1 MIKRL
6 GYTERIAGFL
16 GAPVIKILTGMRR
29 VGKSVILTQLATSLR
44 ERGAPDAN
52 IVQINMELFPN
63 APLKDPA
70 LLYAHIK
77 DALVGTVGPRF
88 ILIDEVQEV
97 REWERVVQSLLAENL
112 GDIVLT
118 GSNAHMLS
126 SELATLLTGRFIEIP
141 VYALGFDEFIEL
153 RSETVAVSDPRLLFG
168 EYLQFGGLPGLHHL
182 PLQEEFAAPYLNAV
196 LDTLLLRDIVQRHR
210 IRDVSVLERILNF
223 CMDSTGSL
231 VSIKS
236 IADFFKSQG
245 LRIGMET
252 VAQYLSYLCEAS
264 ILMRVPR
271 YDIQGKRQM
280 EYLDKYYLTD
290 VGLRYCRLGWSS
302 KRLPGTLETVVLHEL
317 LRRGWKVSVGALG
330 KREIDFVAQQ
340 RDDRLYVQV
349 ATYLTEESTLDR
361 EFGNL
366 EAIHD
371 NYPKIVLSMDDLPV
385 GGRNGVQWQDVR
397 TWLRTAGP
405 TASLGGLR
413 TSPDAS

>member
-1 MIKRL
+1 MIKRAH
-6 GYTERIAGFL
+6 YTEKISGFL

-29 VGKSVILTQLATSLR
+29 VGKSTLLAQLAASLR
-44 ERGAPDAN
+44 EQGVPDGN

-63 APLKDPA
+63 ASLKDPA

-77 DALVGTVGPRF
+77 NALVGTVGPRY

-97 REWERVVQSLLAENL
+97 PEWERVVQSLLAENL

-126 SELATLLTGRFIEIP
+126 SELATLLTGRYIEIP
-141 VYALGFDEFIEL
+141 VYSLSFSEFVEI
-153 RSETVAVSDPRLLFG
+153 RSRTVAGPDPRLLFN
-168 EYLQFGGLPGLHHL
+168 EYLQYGGLPGLHHL
-182 PLQEEFAAPYLNAV
+182 PLQEEFAVPYLSAV

-210 IRDVSVLERILNF
+210 IRDVSILQKVLDF
-223 CMDSTGSL
+223 CMDCAGSL

-245 LRIGMET
+245 LRVGLET
-252 VAQYLSYLCEAS
+252 VAQYLSHLCEAS

-290 VGLRYCRLGWSS
+290 VGLRYCRMGWST
-302 KRLPGTLETVVLHEL
+302 KRLPGTLETLVLHEL

-330 KREIDFVAQQ
+330 KREIDFVAQKQ
-340 RDDRLYVQV
+340 DDRLYVQV
-349 ATYLTEESTLDR
+349 AAYLTEESTLDR

-366 EAIHD
+366 EAIDD
-371 NYPKIVLSMDDLPV
+371 NYPKIVLSLDDLPA
-385 GGRNGVQWQDVR
+385 GNRNGVRWHNVR
-397 TWLRTAGP
+397 EWLLA
-405 TASLGGLR
+405 AW
-413 TSPDAS
+413 

>member
-1 MIKRL
+1 MLDRIDYIKR
-6 GYTERIAGFL
+6 ISKFL

-29 VGKSVILTQLATSLR
+29 VGKSTILTQLAASLR
-44 ERGAPDAN
+44 ERGVAEVN

-63 APLKDPA
+63 VPLKDPA
-70 LLYAHIK
+70 RLYAYITQQL
-77 DALVGTVGPRF
+77 AGTTGPRY

-97 REWERVVQSLLAENL
+97 SEWERVAQSLLAENL

-126 SELATLLTGRFIEIP
+126 SELATLLTGRYIEIP
-141 VYALGFDEFIEL
+141 VYALSFSEYIAI
-153 RSETVAVSDPRLLFG
+153 RSESVTAPDTRLLFN
-168 EYLQFGGLPGLHHL
+168 EYLQFGGLPGIHHL
-182 PLQEEFAAPYLNAV
+182 PLEEKSTAPYLSAV

-210 IRDVSVLERILNF
+210 IRDVSVLERILSF

-231 VSIKS
+231 ISIKS

-245 LRIGMET
+245 LRVGLET
-252 VAQYLSYLCEAS
+252 VTQYLSYLCEAS

-317 LRRGWKVSVGALG
+317 LRRGWKVYVGAMG
-330 KREIDFVAQQ
+330 KREIDFVAQKQ
-340 RDDRLYVQV
+340 EERRYVQV
-349 ATYLTEESTLDR
+349 ATYLTEETTIER

-366 EAIHD
+366 ETIRD
-371 NYPKIVLSMDDLPV
+371 NYQKIVLSMDDLPI
-385 GGRNGVQWQDVR
+385 GGRNGVMWQNVR
-397 TWLRTAGP
+397 EWLQAEW
-405 TASLGGLR
+405 
-413 TSPDAS
+413 

>member
-1 MIKRL
+1 MLDRI
-6 GYTERIAGFL
+6 GYVERISHFL

-29 VGKSVILTQLATSLR
+29 VGKSTILTQLAASLR
-44 ERGAPDAN
+44 ERGVAEVN

-70 LLYAHIK
+70 RLYAYITQQL
-77 DALVGTVGPRF
+77 AGTTGPRY

-97 REWERVVQSLLAENL
+97 PEWERVVQSLLAENL

-126 SELATLLTGRFIEIP
+126 SELATLLTGRYIEIP
-141 VYALGFDEFIEL
+141 VYALSFSEYITI
-153 RSETVAVSDPRLLFG
+153 RSESVTAPDSRLLFN
-168 EYLQFGGLPGLHHL
+168 EYLQFGGLPGIHHL
-182 PLQEEFAAPYLNAV
+182 PLEEESTAPYLSAV

-245 LRIGMET
+245 LRVGLET

-317 LRRGWKVSVGALG
+317 LRRGWKVSVGAMG
-330 KREIDFVAQQ
+330 KREIDFVAQKQ
-340 RDDRLYVQV
+340 EERRYVQV
-349 ATYLTEESTLDR
+349 ATYLTEETTIER

-366 EAIHD
+366 EAIRD
-371 NYPKIVLSMDDLPV
+371 NYPKIVLSLDDLPI
-385 GGRNGVQWQDVR
+385 GGHNGVMWQNVR
-397 TWLRTAGP
+397 EWVQAEW
-405 TASLGGLR
+405 
-413 TSPDAS
+413 

>member
-1 MIKRL
+1 MINRSVYVEKIHR
-6 GYTERIAGFL
+6 FL

-29 VGKSVILTQLATSLR
+29 VGKSTILAQLADSLR
-44 ERGAPDAN
+44 EQGVPATN
-52 IVQINMELFPN
+52 IVQINMELFSN

-70 LLYAHIK
+70 RLHAHIVQRL
-77 DALVGTVGPRF
+77 DGMDGPRY

-97 REWERVVQSLLAENL
+97 TEWERVVQSLLAESL

-118 GSNAHMLS
+118 GSNARMLA
-126 SELATLLTGRFIEIP
+126 SELATLLTGRYIEIP
-141 VYALGFDEFIEL
+141 VYALSLTEYIGL
-153 RSETVAVSDPRLLFG
+153 RSETLPNPDSRSLFH
-168 EYLQFGGLPGLHHL
+168 EYLQFGGLPGIHHL
-182 PLQEEFAAPYLNAV
+182 PLEEEFTVPYLSAV

-210 IRDVSVLERILNF
+210 IRDISILERILGF

-236 IADFFKSQG
+236 ISDFFKSQG
-245 LRIGMET
+245 LRVGLET

-317 LRRGWKVSVGALG
+317 LRRGWNVSVGALA
-330 KREIDFVAQQ
+330 KREIDFIARKQ
-340 RDDRLYVQV
+340 DDIQYVQV
-349 ATYLTEESTLDR
+349 ATYLTEDSTLER
-361 EFGNL
+361 EFSNL
-366 EAIHD
+366 EAIKD
-371 NYPKIVLSMDDLPV
+371 NYPKLVLSMDDLPI
-385 GGRNGVQWQDVR
+385 GNRNGVRWQNVR
-397 TWLRTAGP
+397 EWLLGCP
-405 TASLGGLR
+405 TGAS
-413 TSPDAS
+413 

>member
-1 MIKRL
+1 MLDRI
-6 GYTERIAGFL
+6 GYVERISHFL

-29 VGKSVILTQLATSLR
+29 VGKSTILTQLAASLR
-44 ERGAPDAN
+44 ERGVAEVN

-70 LLYAHIK
+70 RLYAYITQQL
-77 DALVGTVGPRF
+77 AGTTGPRY

-97 REWERVVQSLLAENL
+97 PEWERVVQSLLAENL

-126 SELATLLTGRFIEIP
+126 SELATLLTGRYIEIP
-141 VYALGFDEFIEL
+141 VYALSFSEYITI
-153 RSETVAVSDPRLLFG
+153 RSESVTAPDPRLLFN
-168 EYLQFGGLPGLHHL
+168 EYLQFGGLPGIHHL
-182 PLQEEFAAPYLNAV
+182 PLEEESTAPYLSAV

-236 IADFFKSQG
+236 IADVFKSQG
-245 LRIGMET
+245 LRVGLET

-317 LRRGWKVSVGALG
+317 LRRGWKVSVGAMG
-330 KREIDFVAQQ
+330 KREIDFVAQKQ
-340 RDDRLYVQV
+340 EERRYVQV
-349 ATYLTEESTLDR
+349 ATYLTEETTIER

-366 EAIHD
+366 EAIRD
-371 NYPKIVLSMDDLPV
+371 NYPKIVLSLDDLPI
-385 GGRNGVQWQDVR
+385 GGHNGVMWQNVR
-397 TWLRTAGP
+397 EWVQAEW
-405 TASLGGLR
+405 
-413 TSPDAS
+413 

>member
-1 MIKRL
+1 MLDRI
-6 GYTERIAGFL
+6 GYVERISHFL

-29 VGKSVILTQLATSLR
+29 VGKSTILTQLAASLR
-44 ERGAPDAN
+44 ERGVAEAN

-70 LLYAHIK
+70 RLYAYITQQL
-77 DALVGTVGPRF
+77 AGTTGPRY

-97 REWERVVQSLLAENL
+97 PEWERVVQSLLAENL

-126 SELATLLTGRFIEIP
+126 SELATLLTGRYIEIP
-141 VYALGFDEFIEL
+141 VYALSFSEYITI
-153 RSETVAVSDPRLLFG
+153 RSESVTAPDSRLLFN
-168 EYLQFGGLPGLHHL
+168 EYLQFGGLPGIHHL
-182 PLQEEFAAPYLNAV
+182 PLEEESTAPYLSAV

-245 LRIGMET
+245 LRVGLET

-317 LRRGWKVSVGALG
+317 LRRGWKVSVGAMG
-330 KREIDFVAQQ
+330 KREIDFVAQKQ
-340 RDDRLYVQV
+340 EERRYVQV
-349 ATYLTEESTLDR
+349 ATYLTEETTIER

-366 EAIHD
+366 EAIRD
-371 NYPKIVLSMDDLPV
+371 NYPKIVLSLDDLPI
-385 GGRNGVQWQDVR
+385 GGHNGVMWQNVR
-397 TWLRTAGP
+397 EWVQAEW
-405 TASLGGLR
+405 
-413 TSPDAS
+413 

>member
-1 MIKRL
+1 MLQRFDYIEKIKP
-6 GYTERIAGFL
+6 FL

-29 VGKSVILTQLATSLR
+29 VGKSTILTQLASSLR
-44 ERGAPDAN
+44 ERGVADAN

-70 LLYAHIK
+70 ILHAHITERL
-77 DALVGTVGPRF
+77 AGMVGPRY

-97 REWERVVQSLLAENL
+97 SEWERVVQSLLAENL

-126 SELATLLTGRFIEIP
+126 SELATLLTGRYIEIP
-141 VYALGFDEFIEL
+141 VYALSFSEYIAI
-153 RSETVAVSDPRLLFG
+153 RSESVDGLDPRLLFN
-168 EYLQFGGLPGLHHL
+168 EYLQFGGLPGIHHL
-182 PLQEEFAAPYLNAV
+182 PLEEEFAVPYLSAV

-210 IRDVSVLERILNF
+210 IRDVSVLERILGF
-223 CMDSTGSL
+223 CMDSAGSL

-245 LRIGMET
+245 LRVGLET

-271 YDIQGKRQM
+271 YDIQGRRQM

-290 VGLRYCRLGWSS
+290 VGLRYCRMGWSS

-317 LRRGWKVSVGALG
+317 LRRGWNVSVGAMG
-330 KREIDFVAQQ
+330 KREIDFVAQKQ
-340 RDDRLYVQV
+340 EERRYVQV
-349 ATYLTEESTLDR
+349 ATYLTEEATIER

-366 EAIHD
+366 EAIRD
-371 NYPKIVLSMDDLPV
+371 NYPKIVLSLDDLPV
-385 GGRNGVQWQDVR
+385 GGRNGVIWQNVR
-397 TWLRTAGP
+397 EWTRAVW
-405 TASLGGLR
+405 
-413 TSPDAS
+413 

>member
-1 MIKRL
+1 MLDRI
-6 GYTERIAGFL
+6 GYVERISHFL

-29 VGKSVILTQLATSLR
+29 VGKSTILTQLAASLR
-44 ERGAPDAN
+44 ERGVAEAN

-70 LLYAHIK
+70 RLYAYITQQL
-77 DALVGTVGPRF
+77 AGTTGPRY

-97 REWERVVQSLLAENL
+97 PEWERVVQSLLAENL

-126 SELATLLTGRFIEIP
+126 SELATLLTGRYIELP
-141 VYALGFDEFIEL
+141 VYALSFSEYITI
-153 RSETVAVSDPRLLFG
+153 RSESVTAPDPRLLFN
-168 EYLQFGGLPGLHHL
+168 EYLQFGGLPGIHHL
-182 PLQEEFAAPYLNAV
+182 PLEEESTAPYLSAV

-245 LRIGMET
+245 LRVGLET

-317 LRRGWKVSVGALG
+317 LRRGWKVSVGAMG
-330 KREIDFVAQQ
+330 KREIDFVAQKQ
-340 RDDRLYVQV
+340 EERRYVQV
-349 ATYLTEESTLDR
+349 ATYLTEETTIER

-366 EAIHD
+366 EAIRD
-371 NYPKIVLSMDDLPV
+371 NYPKIVLSLDDLPI
-385 GGRNGVQWQDVR
+385 GGRNGVMWQNVR
-397 TWLRTAGP
+397 EWVRAEW
-405 TASLGGLR
+405 
-413 TSPDAS
+413 

>member
-1 MIKRL
+1 MLDRI
-6 GYTERIAGFL
+6 GYVERISHFL

-29 VGKSVILTQLATSLR
+29 VGKSTILTQLAASLR
-44 ERGAPDAN
+44 ERGVAEVN

-70 LLYAHIK
+70 RLYAYITQQL
-77 DALVGTVGPRF
+77 AGTTGPRY

-97 REWERVVQSLLAENL
+97 PEWERVVQSLLAENL

-126 SELATLLTGRFIEIP
+126 SELATLLTGRYIELP
-141 VYALGFDEFIEL
+141 VYALSFSEYITI
-153 RSETVAVSDPRLLFG
+153 RSESVTAPDSRLLFN
-168 EYLQFGGLPGLHHL
+168 EYLQFGGLPGIHHL
-182 PLQEEFAAPYLNAV
+182 PLEEESTAPYLSAV

-245 LRIGMET
+245 LRVGLET

-317 LRRGWKVSVGALG
+317 LRRGWKVSVGAMG
-330 KREIDFVAQQ
+330 KREIDFVAQKQ
-340 RDDRLYVQV
+340 EERRYVQV
-349 ATYLTEESTLDR
+349 ATYLTEETTIER

-366 EAIHD
+366 EAIRD
-371 NYPKIVLSMDDLPV
+371 NYPKIVLSLDDLPI
-385 GGRNGVQWQDVR
+385 GGRNGVMWQNVR
-397 TWLRTAGP
+397 EWVRAEW
-405 TASLGGLR
+405 
-413 TSPDAS
+413 

>member
-1 MIKRL
+1 MLDRI
-6 GYTERIAGFL
+6 GYVERISHFL

-29 VGKSVILTQLATSLR
+29 VGKSTILTQLAASLR
-44 ERGAPDAN
+44 ERGVAEAN

-70 LLYAHIK
+70 RLYAYITQQL
-77 DALVGTVGPRF
+77 AGTTGPRY

-97 REWERVVQSLLAENL
+97 PEWERVVQSLLAENL

-126 SELATLLTGRFIEIP
+126 SELATLLTGRYIELP
-141 VYALGFDEFIEL
+141 VYALSFSEYITI
-153 RSETVAVSDPRLLFG
+153 RSESVTAPDPRLLFN
-168 EYLQFGGLPGLHHL
+168 EYLQFGGLPGIHHL
-182 PLQEEFAAPYLNAV
+182 PLEEESTAPYLSAV

-245 LRIGMET
+245 LRVGLET

-317 LRRGWKVSVGALG
+317 LRRGWKVSVGAMG
-330 KREIDFVAQQ
+330 KREIDFVAQKQ
-340 RDDRLYVQV
+340 EERRYVQV
-349 ATYLTEESTLDR
+349 ATYLTEEATIER

-366 EAIHD
+366 EAIRD
-371 NYPKIVLSMDDLPV
+371 NYPKIVLSLDDLPI
-385 GGRNGVQWQDVR
+385 GGRNGVMWQNVR
-397 TWLRTAGP
+397 EWVRAEW
-405 TASLGGLR
+405 
-413 TSPDAS
+413 

>member
-1 MIKRL
+1 MLHRH
-6 GYTERIAGFL
+6 GYIEKIHGFL

-29 VGKSVILTQLATSLR
+29 VGKSTLLSQLAASLR
-44 ERGAPDAN
+44 ERGVPDGN
-52 IVQINMELFPN
+52 ILHINMELFPN

-70 LLYAHIK
+70 KLHAHIT
-77 DALVGTVGPRF
+77 DRLAETSGPRY

-97 REWERVVQSLLAENL
+97 AEWERVVQSLLAEDL

-141 VYALGFDEFIEL
+141 VLGLSFTEYIAI
-153 RSETVAVSDPRLLFG
+153 RSAANPPIDHRQLFN
-168 EYLQFGGLPGLHHL
+168 EYLQFGGLPGIHHL
-182 PLQEEFAAPYLNAV
+182 PLGEEFSVPYLSAV
-196 LDTLLLRDIVQRHR
+196 LDTLVLRDIVQRHR
-210 IRDVSVLERILNF
+210 IRDVSILNRILDF

-245 LRIGMET
+245 LRVGLET
-252 VAQYLSYLCEAS
+252 VAQYLDHLCEAS
-264 ILMRVPR
+264 ILMRVSR

-290 VGLRYCRLGWSS
+290 VGLRYSRLGWST

-317 LRRGWKVSVGALG
+317 LRRGWKVFVGALG
-330 KREIDFVAQQ
+330 KREIDFVAKKQDEL
-340 RDDRLYVQV
+340 RYIQV
-349 ATYLTEESTLDR
+349 ATHLHEETTIDR

-366 EAIHD
+366 SAIDD
-371 NYPKIVLSMDDLPV
+371 NYPKIVLSLDELPI
-385 GGRNGVQWQDVR
+385 GNRDGVRWQNVR
-397 TWLRTAGP
+397 EWLQA
-405 TASLGGLR
+405 
-413 TSPDAS
+413 DW

>member
-1 MIKRL
+1 MLDRI
-6 GYTERIAGFL
+6 GYVERISHFL

-29 VGKSVILTQLATSLR
+29 VGKSTILTQLAASLR
-44 ERGAPDAN
+44 ERGVAEAN

-70 LLYAHIK
+70 RLYAYITQQL
-77 DALVGTVGPRF
+77 AGTTGPRY

-97 REWERVVQSLLAENL
+97 PEWERVVQSLLAENL

-126 SELATLLTGRFIEIP
+126 SELATLLTGRYIELP
-141 VYALGFDEFIEL
+141 VYALSFSEYITI
-153 RSETVAVSDPRLLFG
+153 RSESVTAPDPRLLFN
-168 EYLQFGGLPGLHHL
+168 EYLQFGGLPGIHHL
-182 PLQEEFAAPYLNAV
+182 PLEEESTAPYLSAV

-245 LRIGMET
+245 LRVGLET

-317 LRRGWKVSVGALG
+317 LRRGWKVSVGAMG
-330 KREIDFVAQQ
+330 KREIDFVAQKQ
-340 RDDRLYVQV
+340 EERRYVQV
-349 ATYLTEESTLDR
+349 ATYLTEEATIER

-366 EAIHD
+366 EAIRD
-371 NYPKIVLSMDDLPV
+371 NYPKTVLSLDDLPI
-385 GGRNGVQWQDVR
+385 GGRNGVMWQNVR
-397 TWLRTAGP
+397 EWVQAEW
-405 TASLGGLR
+405 
-413 TSPDAS
+413 

>member
-1 MIKRL
+1 MLERT
-6 GYTERIAGFL
+6 GYIEIISHFL

-29 VGKSVILTQLATSLR
+29 VGKSTILTQLAASLR
-44 ERGAPDAN
+44 ERGVAEAN

-63 APLKDPA
+63 TPLKDPA
-70 LLYAHIK
+70 RLYAYITQQL
-77 DALVGTVGPRF
+77 AGTTGPRY

-97 REWERVVQSLLAENL
+97 PEWERVVQSLLAENL

-126 SELATLLTGRFIEIP
+126 SELATLLTGRYIEIP
-141 VYALGFDEFIEL
+141 VYALSFSEYIAI
-153 RSETVAVSDPRLLFG
+153 RSASVTAPDPRLLFN
-168 EYLQFGGLPGLHHL
+168 EYLQFGGLPGIHHL
-182 PLQEEFAAPYLNAV
+182 PLEEESTAPYLSAV

-231 VSIKS
+231 ISIKS

-245 LRIGMET
+245 LRVGLET

-302 KRLPGTLETVVLHEL
+302 KRLPGTLETIVLHEL
-317 LRRGWKVSVGALG
+317 LRRGWKVSVGAMG
-330 KREIDFVAQQ
+330 KREIDFVAQKQ
-340 RDDRLYVQV
+340 EERRYVQV
-349 ATYLTEESTLDR
+349 ATYLTEETTIER

-366 EAIHD
+366 EAIKD
-371 NYPKIVLSMDDLPV
+371 NYPKIVLSLDDLPI
-385 GGRNGVQWQDVR
+385 GGRNGVMWQNVR
-397 TWLRTAGP
+397 EWVQAEW
-405 TASLGGLR
+405 
-413 TSPDAS
+413 

>member
-1 MIKRL
+1 MLQRSDYI
-6 GYTERIAGFL
+6 ERISHFL

-29 VGKSVILTQLATSLR
+29 VGKSTILTQLAASLR
-44 ERGAPDAN
+44 ERGVSEAN
-52 IVQINMELFPN
+52 IVQINMELFSN

-70 LLYAHIK
+70 RLYAHITQEL
-77 DALVGTVGPRF
+77 AGAAGPRY

-97 REWERVVQSLLAENL
+97 PEWERVVQSLLAENL

-126 SELATLLTGRFIEIP
+126 SELATLLTGRYIEIP
-141 VYALGFDEFIEL
+141 VYPLSFSEYIAI
-153 RSETVAVSDPRLLFG
+153 RSESVSTPDPRLLFN
-168 EYLQFGGLPGLHHL
+168 EYLQFGGLPGIHHL
-182 PLQEEFAAPYLNAV
+182 PLEEESTVPYLSAV
-196 LDTLLLRDIVQRHR
+196 LDSLLLRDIVQRHR

-245 LRIGMET
+245 LRVGLET

-264 ILMRVPR
+264 ILMRIPR

-280 EYLDKYYLTD
+280 EYLDKYYPTD

-317 LRRGWKVSVGALG
+317 LRRGWKVSVGAMG
-330 KREIDFVAQQ
+330 KREIDFVAQKQ
-340 RDDRLYVQV
+340 EERRYVQV
-349 ATYLTEESTLDR
+349 ATYLTEETTIER

-366 EAIHD
+366 EAIRD
-371 NYPKIVLSMDDLPV
+371 NFPKIVLSLDDLPV
-385 GGRNGVQWQDVR
+385 GGRNGVMWQNVR
-397 TWLRTAGP
+397 EWVQAEW
-405 TASLGGLR
+405 
-413 TSPDAS
+413 

>member
-1 MIKRL
+1 MLDRI
-6 GYTERIAGFL
+6 GYVERISHFL

-29 VGKSVILTQLATSLR
+29 VGKSTILTQLAASLR
-44 ERGAPDAN
+44 ERGVAEVN

-70 LLYAHIK
+70 RLYAYITQQL
-77 DALVGTVGPRF
+77 AGTTGPRY

-97 REWERVVQSLLAENL
+97 PEWERVVQSLLAENL

-126 SELATLLTGRFIEIP
+126 SELATLLTGRYIEIP
-141 VYALGFDEFIEL
+141 VYALSFSEYITI
-153 RSETVAVSDPRLLFG
+153 RSESVTAPDSRLLFN
-168 EYLQFGGLPGLHHL
+168 EYLQFGGLPGIHHL
-182 PLQEEFAAPYLNAV
+182 PLEEESTAPYLSAV

-236 IADFFKSQG
+236 IADVFKSQG
-245 LRIGMET
+245 LRVGLET

-317 LRRGWKVSVGALG
+317 LRRGWKVSVGAMG
-330 KREIDFVAQQ
+330 KREIDFVAQKQ
-340 RDDRLYVQV
+340 EERRYVQV
-349 ATYLTEESTLDR
+349 ATYLTEETTIER

-366 EAIHD
+366 EAIRD
-371 NYPKIVLSMDDLPV
+371 NYPKIVLSLDDLPI
-385 GGRNGVQWQDVR
+385 GGHNGVMWQNVR
-397 TWLRTAGP
+397 EWVQAEW
-405 TASLGGLR
+405 
-413 TSPDAS
+413 

>member
-1 MIKRL
+1 MLDRI
-6 GYTERIAGFL
+6 GYVERISHFL

-29 VGKSVILTQLATSLR
+29 VGKSTILTQLAASLR
-44 ERGAPDAN
+44 ERGVAEAN

-70 LLYAHIK
+70 RLYAYITQQL
-77 DALVGTVGPRF
+77 AGTTGPRY

-97 REWERVVQSLLAENL
+97 PEWERVVQSLLAENL

-126 SELATLLTGRFIEIP
+126 SELATLLTGRYIELP
-141 VYALGFDEFIEL
+141 VYALSFSEYITI
-153 RSETVAVSDPRLLFG
+153 RSESVTAPDPRLLFN
-168 EYLQFGGLPGLHHL
+168 EYLQFGGLPGIHHL
-182 PLQEEFAAPYLNAV
+182 PLEEESTAPYLSAV

-236 IADFFKSQG
+236 IADVFKSQG
-245 LRIGMET
+245 LRVGLET

-317 LRRGWKVSVGALG
+317 LRRGWKVSVGAMG
-330 KREIDFVAQQ
+330 KREIDFVAQKQ
-340 RDDRLYVQV
+340 EERRYVQV
-349 ATYLTEESTLDR
+349 ATYLTEETTIER

-366 EAIHD
+366 EAIRD
-371 NYPKIVLSMDDLPV
+371 NYPKIVLSLDDLPI
-385 GGRNGVQWQDVR
+385 GGRNGVMWQNVR
-397 TWLRTAGP
+397 EWVRAEW
-405 TASLGGLR
+405 
-413 TSPDAS
+413 

>member
-1 MIKRL
+1 MLDRI
-6 GYTERIAGFL
+6 GYVERISHFL

-29 VGKSVILTQLATSLR
+29 VGKSTILTQLAASLR
-44 ERGAPDAN
+44 ERGVAEAN

-70 LLYAHIK
+70 RLYAYITQQL
-77 DALVGTVGPRF
+77 AGTTGPRY

-97 REWERVVQSLLAENL
+97 PEWERVVQSLLAENL

-126 SELATLLTGRFIEIP
+126 SELATLLTGRYIEIP
-141 VYALGFDEFIEL
+141 VYALSFSEYITI
-153 RSETVAVSDPRLLFG
+153 RSESVTAPDPRLLFN
-168 EYLQFGGLPGLHHL
+168 EYLQFGGLPGIHHL
-182 PLQEEFAAPYLNAV
+182 PLEEESTAPYLSAV

-245 LRIGMET
+245 LRVGLET

-317 LRRGWKVSVGALG
+317 LRRGWKVSVGAMG
-330 KREIDFVAQQ
+330 KREIDFVAQKQ
-340 RDDRLYVQV
+340 EERRYVQV
-349 ATYLTEESTLDR
+349 ATYLTEETTIER

-366 EAIHD
+366 EAIRD
-371 NYPKIVLSMDDLPV
+371 NYPKIVLSLDDLPI
-385 GGRNGVQWQDVR
+385 GGRNGVMWQNVR
-397 TWLRTAGP
+397 EWVRAEW
-405 TASLGGLR
+405 
-413 TSPDAS
+413 